1 QITRRALFPGDSE
14 IDQLFRIFRTLGTPD
29 EAAWPGV
36 SALPDYKAS
45 FPRWARQDLAK
56 VLPPLDDEGRK
67 LLAVRGHG
75 DASSSDSHF
84 SLGFPP
90 FSHCLSHF
98 FL

>member
-36 SALPDYKAS
+36 SALPDYKAT

-67 LLAVRGHG
+67 LLAVRGAG
-75 DASSSDSHF
+75 DPCSWF
-84 SLGFPP
+84 FPRFP
-90 FSHCLSHF
+90 DISHF
-98 FL
+98 FPNFFM